1 LWGSARHGSV
11 AVGFRRFGA
20 DMAGIATR
28 LGMCLVGWLMLGMV
42 LPLTG
47 AAAGNGGSSEAAT
60 ASTGGVP
67 LDITAER
74 IDYLQEQE
82 IYEADGSVV
91 VTQGALRLTADHM
104 TIQSLPGVLI
114 ATGHVRLTDPKADLA
129 TERLEL
135 NVNTEAGVVT
145 HGRVYLKAT
154 NTLVEGRLL
163 QRFSEDHYRVK
174 EGRFTNCD
182 AQEGETPAWRFT
194 FKDLDLNAG
203 DNVAFKGGWLCVND
217 VPVIPI
223 PTLTYPLSKRH
234 SGFLIPNIGYD
245 NRFGMRLQESFFWA
259 INPSQDLTISPIY
272 YSGLG
277 YGSDFQYRY
286 VLDRQS
292 KGQWFVSAL
301 QQTELPNVSGVSQTG
316 QDARQARGLIT
327 GTHTQQ
333 FTPDLLLRVRA
344 NLVTDP
350 SYLQQLSNSGVQRAL
365 PSSESSL
372 LASQRLA
379 YGNMYMLGQY
389 LQPLQLGGSDTFQRL
404 PEIGYTLPNL
414 PLFHSPILLGT
425 DTNFVNFYRDQGFA
439 QNRIDIL
446 PGLSTDVLDFGHIVG
461 LTPQVKVREVYYTR
475 GAQSTESQHR
485 ETFWAG
491 LEATSKLSRRFGT
504 SEGNS
509 LLHTVEPS
517 VMYEYVPPTNQSQ
530 LTQIDQVDD
539 LPKKNLMTYAI
550 RSRLLEQTGRSSFNW
565 LDFTMAQSY
574 HVGAVQTRARDFT
587 SGISPLLGSMTQ
599 PLQPATV
606 AIEGKKFSD
615 LWMRVV
621 IGNATPQ
628 FTPAQLAAASS
639 GQGFGTGPGQVP
651 ATNQYLTV
659 DAFFDPYQSS
669 MSQFNT
675 NFRVQ
680 QSNYWY
686 LEVGHRF
693 THDGNRVRRGDIW
706 NPISFN
712 EVYAPTPEI
721 QFVTA
726 GGAFRMPWGWTVG
739 AKGYYD
745 VKNGRSPEYDVVGL
759 YQNPCKCWSLG
770 LYYLQFPDRAQ
781 YNFMLSLT
789 GIGWTENFGTAVVR
803 NILSPLLI
811 GEKGLP
817 WAVPGGPYG
826 RPQSDIPQPGMD
838 GSGR

>member
-1 LWGSARHGSV
+1 M

-28 LGMCLVGWLMLGMV
+28 LWMCLVGWLMLGML
-42 LPLTG
+42 LPLAG
-47 AAAGNGGSSEAAT
+47 GAAGNGGGPAAT
-60 ASTGGVP
+60 TTSPSALP

-74 IDYLQEQE
+74 IEYLQEQE

-91 VTQGALRLTADHM
+91 VNQGALRLIADHM
-104 TIQSLPGVLI
+104 TIQALPGVLI
-114 ATGHVRLTDPKADLA
+114 ATGHVRLTDPKADLV

-135 NVNTEAGVVT
+135 NVNTEAGVLT
-145 HGRVYLKAT
+145 HGRVHLKST
-154 NTLVEGRLL
+154 NTSVEGRLL

-194 FKDLDLNAG
+194 FKDLDLHAG
-203 DNVAFKGGWLCVND
+203 DNVAFTGAWLCVND

-223 PTLTYPLSKRH
+223 PTLTYPLSKRR
-234 SGFLIPNIGYD
+234 SGFLIPIVGYD
-245 NRFGMRLQESFFWA
+245 SRFGMHLQESFYWA
-259 INPSQDLTISPIY
+259 INPSQDVTISPSY

-277 YGSDFQYRY
+277 YGSDVRYRY
-286 VLDRQS
+286 VLDRKS
-292 KGQWFVSAL
+292 RGQWFVSAL
-301 QQTELPNVSGVSQTG
+301 QQTELPDVAGVSQTG
-316 QDARQARGLIT
+316 QDAKQARALIT

-350 SYLQQLSNSGVQRAL
+350 NYLQQLSSSGVQRAL
-365 PSSESSL
+365 PSSESNFL
-372 LASQRLA
+372 VTQRLA
-379 YGNMYMLGQY
+379 YGNTYLLGQY
-389 LQPLQLGGSDTFQRL
+389 LQPLQLGGVDTFQRL
-404 PEIGYTLPNL
+404 PEIGYSLPNL
-414 PLFHSPILLGT
+414 SLFNSPILLGT
-425 DTNFVNFYRDQGFA
+425 DANFVNFYREQGFA
-439 QNRIDIL
+439 QNRIDLL

-461 LTPQVKVREVYYTR
+461 LTPQVKVREVYYSR
-475 GAQSTESQHR
+475 GVENPESQHR

-491 LEATSKLSRRFGT
+491 LDATSKLSRRFGT
-504 SEGNS
+504 SEGNT
-509 LLHTVEPS
+509 LLHTIEPS
-517 VMYEYVPPTNQSQ
+517 VIYEYVPPTAQEQ
-530 LTQIDQVDD
+530 ITQIDQVDD
-539 LPKKNLMTYAI
+539 LPKKNLLTYAI
-550 RSRLLEQTGRSSFNW
+550 RNRLLEQAGSSSFNW

-574 HVGAVQTRARDFT
+574 HVGAVQMKARDFT
-587 SGISPLLGSMTQ
+587 PGVTPPFGTVTQ
-599 PLQPATV
+599 ALQPATV
-606 AIEGKKFSD
+606 AIEGKKLSD

-621 IGNATPQ
+621 IGNTTPQ
-628 FTPAQLAAASS
+628 FTPAQSADASF
-639 GQGFGTGPGQVP
+639 GQGPWAVPGQQP
-651 ATNQYLTV
+651 AINQYLTV
-659 DAFFDPYQSS
+659 DAFFDPYRSS
-669 MSQFNT
+669 VSQFNT
-675 NFRVQ
+675 NLRVQ

-686 LEVGHRF
+686 LEVGQRF
-693 THDGNRVRRGDIW
+693 THDGNRVRRGDVW

-726 GGAFRMPWGWTVG
+726 GGAFRTPWGWTVG

-803 NILSPLLI
+803 SILSPLLI

-817 WAVPGGPYG
+817 WAAPGGPYG

>member
-1 LWGSARHGSV
+1 
-11 AVGFRRFGA
+11 VGFRRFGA

-47 AAAGNGGSSEAAT
+47 GAAGNGGSSEATT
-60 ASTGGVP
+60 ASTGGIP

-91 VTQGALRLTADHM
+91 VNQGALRLTADHM

-203 DNVAFKGGWLCVND
+203 DNVALKGGWLCVND

-234 SGFLIPNIGYD
+234 SGFLIPNVGYD
-245 NRFGMRLQESFFWA
+245 NRFGMRLQESFFWV

-272 YSGLG
+272 YSSLG

-301 QQTELPNVSGVSQTG
+301 QQTELPNVSGVSQIG
-316 QDARQARGLIT
+316 QDPRQARAQIT

-365 PSSESSL
+365 PSSESNL
-372 LASQRLA
+372 LATQRMP
-379 YGNMYMLGQY
+379 YGNMYLLGQY
-389 LQPLQLGGSDTFQRL
+389 LQPLQLGGADTFQRL

-414 PLFHSPILLGT
+414 SLFHSPILLGT

-475 GAQSTESQHR
+475 GVQGTESQHR
-485 ETFWAG
+485 ETFWAA

-550 RSRLLEQTGRSSFNW
+550 RSRLLEQAGSSSFNW

-587 SGISPLLGSMTQ
+587 PGISPLLGSMTQ

-621 IGNATPQ
+621 IGNTTPQ

-639 GQGFGTGPGQVP
+639 GQGFGTGTGQVP
-651 ATNQYLTV
+651 AINQYLTV

-669 MSQFNT
+669 ISQFNT

-693 THDGNRVRRGDIW
+693 THDGNRVRRGDVW

-712 EVYAPTPEI
+712 EVYAPTTEI

-770 LYYLQFPDRAQ
+770 VYYLQFPDRAQ

-803 NILSPLLI
+803 SILSPLLI

-817 WAVPGGPYG
+817 WAVQGGPYG

>member
-1 LWGSARHGSV
+1 MLLPH
-11 AVGFRRFGA
+11 
-20 DMAGIATR
+20 AG
-28 LGMCLVGWLMLGMV
+28 
-42 LPLTG
+42 G
-47 AAAGNGGSSEAAT
+47 AAGSGGSSAAT
-60 ASTGGVP
+60 TASPDGLP

-82 IYEADGSVV
+82 IYKADGSVV
-91 VTQGALRLTADHM
+91 VNQGTLRLTADHM
-104 TIQSLPGVLI
+104 TIQALPGVLI
-114 ATGHVRLTDPKADLA
+114 ATGHVRLTDPKVDLV

-145 HGRVYLKAT
+145 HGRVYLKST
-154 NTLVEGRLL
+154 NTSVEGRLI

-182 AQEGETPAWRFT
+182 AQEGETPAWRFE

-203 DNVAFKGGWLCVND
+203 DHVAFTGGWLCVND
-217 VPVIPI
+217 VPVIPL
-223 PTLTYPLSKRH
+223 PTLTYPLSKRRT
-234 SGFLIPNIGYD
+234 GFLVPTVGYD
-245 NRFGMRLQESFFWA
+245 NRFGTHLQESFFWA
-259 INPSQDLTISPIY
+259 INPSQDLTISPSY

-277 YGSDFQYRY
+277 YGSDLQYRY
-286 VLDRQS
+286 VLDRKS
-292 KGQWFVSAL
+292 RGQWLVSAL
-301 QQTELPNVSGVSQTG
+301 QQTELPSVSGVSQTG
-316 QDARQARGLIT
+316 QDPQQVRTLIT

-333 FTPDLLLRVRA
+333 FTPDLLLRVKA

-350 SYLQQLSNSGVQRAL
+350 NYLQQLSNSGAQRAL
-365 PSSESSL
+365 PSSESNF
-372 LASQRLA
+372 LATQRLA
-379 YGNMYMLGQY
+379 YGHTYLFGQY
-389 LQPLQLGGSDTFQRL
+389 LQPLQSGGGDTFQRL
-404 PEIGYTLPNL
+404 PEIGYSLPNL
-414 PLFHSPILLGT
+414 SLLNSPILLGT
-425 DTNFVNFYRDQGFA
+425 DMNFVNYYREQGFT
-439 QNRIDIL
+439 QNRIDVL

-461 LTPQVKVREVYYTR
+461 LTPQVKVRETYYTR
-475 GAQSTESQHR
+475 GVQNPESQHR

-491 LEATSKLSRRFGT
+491 LDATSKLSRRFRT
-504 SEGNS
+504 SEGNT
-509 LLHTVEPS
+509 LLHTIEPS

-539 LPKKNLMTYAI
+539 LPKKNLLTYAI
-550 RSRLLEQTGRSSFNW
+550 RSRLLEQAGSSSFNW

-587 SGISPLLGSMTQ
+587 PGASPLLGSITQ

-606 AIEGKKFSD
+606 AIEGKKLSD

-621 IGNATPQ
+621 IGNTTPQ
-628 FTPAQLAAASS
+628 FTPAQLAGAAF
-639 GQGFGTGPGQVP
+639 GQGTGVALGQQP
-651 ATNQYLTV
+651 AINQYLTV
-659 DAFFDPYQSS
+659 DAFFDPYRSS
-669 MSQFNT
+669 VSQFNT
-675 NFRVQ
+675 DFRVQ

-686 LEVGHRF
+686 LQVGQRF
-693 THDGNRVRRGDIW
+693 THDGSRVRRGDVW

-726 GGAFRMPWGWTVG
+726 GGAFRTPWGWTVG

-745 VKNGRSPEYDVVGL
+745 VKNGRSPEYDVVAL

-770 LYYLQFPDRAQ
+770 LYYLQFPDRQQ

-789 GIGWTENFGTAVVR
+789 GIGWTESFGTSVVR
-803 NILSPLLI
+803 SILSPLLI

-826 RPQSDIPQPGMD
+826 RPQSDMPQPEMG
-838 GSGR
+838 GNAR

>member
-1 LWGSARHGSV
+1 
-11 AVGFRRFGA
+11 
-20 DMAGIATR
+20 MAGIATR
-28 LGMCLVGWLMLGMV
+28 LWMCLVGWLMLGLL
-42 LPLTG
+42 LPFVGG
-47 AAAGNGGSSEAAT
+47 AAGSGGSSAT
-60 ASTGGVP
+60 ATTSSSALP

-91 VTQGALRLTADHM
+91 VNQGTLRLTADHM
-104 TIQSLPGVLI
+104 TIQALPGVLI
-114 ATGHVRLTDPKADLA
+114 ATGHVRLTDPKVDLV

-145 HGRVYLKAT
+145 HGRVYLKST
-154 NTLVEGRLL
+154 NTSVEGRLL

-182 AQEGETPAWRFT
+182 AQEGETPAWRFQ

-203 DNVAFKGGWLCVND
+203 DNVAFTGGWLCVND

-223 PTLTYPLSKRH
+223 PTLTYPLSKRRT
-234 SGFLIPNIGYD
+234 GFLIPTVGYD
-245 NRFGMRLQESFFWA
+245 NRFGMHLQESFFWA
-259 INPSQDLTISPIY
+259 INPSQDLTISPSY

-277 YGSDFQYRY
+277 YGSDLQYRY
-286 VLDRQS
+286 VLDRKS

-316 QDARQARGLIT
+316 QDAKQARAQIT

-333 FTPDLLLRVRA
+333 FTPDLLLRVKA

-350 SYLQQLSNSGVQRAL
+350 NYLQQLSNSAVQRAL
-365 PSSESSL
+365 PSNESNFF
-372 LASQRLA
+372 ATQRMA
-379 YGNMYMLGQY
+379 YGNTYLLGQY
-389 LQPLQLGGSDTFQRL
+389 LQPLQSGGGDTFQRL
-404 PEIGYTLPNL
+404 PEIGYSLPNL
-414 PLFHSPILLGT
+414 SLFNSPILLGT
-425 DTNFVNFYRDQGFA
+425 DTNFVNFYREQGFT
-439 QNRIDIL
+439 QNRIDVL

-475 GAQSTESQHR
+475 GVQNTESQHR

-491 LEATSKLSRRFGT
+491 LDATSKLSRRFGT
-504 SEGNS
+504 SEGNT
-509 LLHTVEPS
+509 LLHTIEPS

-539 LPKKNLMTYAI
+539 LPKKNLLTYAI
-550 RSRLLEQTGRSSFNW
+550 RSRLLEQAGSSSFNW

-587 SGISPLLGSMTQ
+587 PGASPLLGSITQ

-606 AIEGKKFSD
+606 AIEGKKLSD

-621 IGNATPQ
+621 IGNTTPQ
-628 FTPAQLAAASS
+628 FTQAQLAGAAF
-639 GQGFGTGPGQVP
+639 GQGAGVVLGQQP
-651 ATNQYLTV
+651 AINQYLTV
-659 DAFFDPYQSS
+659 DAFFDPYRSS
-669 MSQFNT
+669 VSQFNT
-675 NFRVQ
+675 DFRVQ

-686 LEVGHRF
+686 LQVGQRF
-693 THDGNRVRRGDIW
+693 THDGSRVRRGDVW

-712 EVYAPTPEI
+712 EVYAPTPEL

-726 GGAFRMPWGWTVG
+726 GGAFRTPWGWTVG

-745 VKNGRSPEYDVVGL
+745 VKNGRSPEYDVVAL

-770 LYYLQFPDRAQ
+770 LYYLQFPDRQ
-781 YNFMLSLT
+781 VYNFMLNLT
-789 GIGWTENFGTAVVR
+789 GIGWTESFGTAVVR

-826 RPQSDIPQPGMD
+826 RPQSTMPQPEMG
-838 GSGR
+838 GNGR